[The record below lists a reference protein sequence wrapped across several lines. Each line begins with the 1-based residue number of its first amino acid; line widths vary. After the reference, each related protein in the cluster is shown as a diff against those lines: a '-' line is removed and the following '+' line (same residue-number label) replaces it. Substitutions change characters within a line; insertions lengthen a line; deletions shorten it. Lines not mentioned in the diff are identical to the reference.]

1 MNWSQRLLKTEAFK
15 ANPVSEAFQF
25 EKTKYNFFCDAKKFI
40 VFFFSYFQYYRVGK
54 FIPWLTMLFGVILFA
69 IAARIPPILKYL
81 EKRMEIGQGPEKI
94 EHGSFEYKKY
104 I

>member
-1 MNWSQRLLKTEAFK
+1 
-15 ANPVSEAFQF
+15 
-25 EKTKYNFFCDAKKFI
+25 
-40 VFFFSYFQYYRVGK
+40 
-54 FIPWLTMLFGVILFA
+54 MLFGVILFA